1 MQNAQASKRNVRAKG
16 TCLLFLI
23 YGHCLYDPLAL
34 TGDKVN
40 YLSRLEQSAY

>member
-1 MQNAQASKRNVRAKG
+1 MFVQKG
-16 TCLLFLI
+16 RVYCFLI
-23 YGHCLYDPLAL
+23 YGHCFYDPLAL